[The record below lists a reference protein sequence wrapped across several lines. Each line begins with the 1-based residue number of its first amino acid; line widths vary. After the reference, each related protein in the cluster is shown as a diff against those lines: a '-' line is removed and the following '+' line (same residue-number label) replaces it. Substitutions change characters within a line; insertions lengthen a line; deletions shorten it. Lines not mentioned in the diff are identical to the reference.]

1 MARRQTS
8 TRKYAPSQAQIGL
21 SLVDGDNLIKQL
33 EALAIQVREKIG
45 SEALTA
51 GMKPV
56 QAAVTANTPE
66 SSVTGSRKQ
75 QSTKTKQKWSKSKK
89 LKSTIRSV
97 VRTRKRAGITSGM
110 LGLVGPSYSE
120 GGGHGNLFSKDHKRK
135 VFWGRD
141 GGSIRSVN
149 QFVKRGAD
157 ESRAAALAA
166 VTTSVKSG
174 IDTAART
181 TTNG

>member
-1 MARRQTS
+1 MARP
-8 TRKYAPSQAQIGL
+8 RKQSGANASVGL
-21 SLVDGDNLIKQL
+21 QMLNGDDLIKQL

-45 SEALTA
+45 QEALTA

-66 SSVTGSRKQ
+66 SSVTGSRKK
-75 QSTKTKQKWSKSKK
+75 QSTKTRQKWSGSKK
-89 LKSTIRSV
+89 LKSVIRSV

-174 IDTAART
+174 IDAAARA